1 MGDIER
7 VRSEIKLNK
16 YRKNNKRNNI
26 KNKYMRYL
34 YKFLILVVLTL
45 FVMIMLKSNDKF
57 KKKFYEYV
65 YEKNFSFAKL
75 NSLYQEK
82 FGSQIPFLDIA
93 KNNNKQVFNESLE
106 YRDKSDYKDGVKL
119 VVSSNYMVPIL
130 ESGLVVFIGEK
141 EGYGNTVIIQQID
154 GIDVWYGNISN
165 TSIKL
170 YDYVEKGNLLGECSN
185 ELYLVF
191 KKDGNRL
198 DYENRI

>member
-75 NSLYQEK
+75 NSLYQDK

-93 KNNNKQVFNESLE
+93 QDSSKQVFNESLE

-119 VVSSNYMVPIL
+119 KVSNNYMVPIL

>member
-7 VRSEIKLNK
+7 VRNEIKLNK
-16 YRKNNKRNNI
+16 YKKNNKNV
-26 KNKYMRYL
+26 KNKYIKYV
-34 YKFLILVVLTL
+34 YKFLILIVLTL
-45 FVMIMLKSNDKF
+45 FVMIMLKSNNKF

-75 NSLYQEK
+75 NSLYQDK

-93 KNNNKQVFNESLE
+93 KNNNKQVFNEFLE
-106 YRDKSDYKDGVKL
+106 YKDKSDYKDGVKL

-141 EGYGNTVIIQQID
+141 DGYGNTVIIQQVD

>member
-16 YRKNNKRNNI
+16 HRKNNKRNNI

-75 NSLYQEK
+75 NALYQDK

-93 KNNNKQVFNESLE
+93 QDSSKQVFNESLE

-119 VVSSNYMVPIL
+119 KVSSNYMVPIL

-154 GIDVWYGNISN
+154 GVDVWYGNISN